1 MIGRTFI
8 AVLVWASMGGSAA
21 WAQGN
26 DWAAVMDLRPGT
38 TIGIL
43 INLGRAGERNPHRV
57 CRVLGT
63 AAEGIEC
70 AVLKTDQEWI
80 QEFARDQ
87 LAEVHLESVRVN
99 RTYWG
104 ALIGGLI
111 GGGLFAAAV
120 AGEGGGRAAAG
131 YFVYGGAIGAAI
143 GAQAGPGRALKTK
156 HGPVLYR
163 APSFQVKS
171 RVAH

>member
-8 AVLVWASMGGSAA
+8 AVLVWASMAGSAA
-21 WAQGN
+21 WAQQN

-38 TIGIL
+38 TIGL
-43 INLGRAGERNPHRV
+43 LTNLGRAGQRSLHRV

-70 AVLKTDQEWI
+70 AVVKADEEWI

-87 LAEVHLESVRVN
+87 IAEVHFESVRVS
-99 RTYWG
+99 RSYRG

-120 AGEGGGRAAAG
+120 AGEGGACAAAV

-143 GAQAGPGRALKTK
+143 GAQAGPERAVKTK
-156 HGPVLYR
+156 HGPLLYR
-163 APSFQVKS
+163 APSDQEKS
-171 RVAH
+171 

>member
-1 MIGRTFI
+1 
-8 AVLVWASMGGSAA
+8 
-21 WAQGN
+21 
-26 DWAAVMDLRPGT
+26 MDPRPGT

-43 INLGRAGERNPHRV
+43 TNLGRAGQRSLHRV

-87 LAEVHLESVRVN
+87 ISEVHLESVRVN
-99 RTYWG
+99 STYWG

-120 AGEGGGRAAAG
+120 AGEGGARAAAV
-131 YFVYGGAIGAAI
+131 YFVYGGAIGATI
-143 GAQAGPGRALKTK
+143 GAQGDQEGR
-156 HGPVLYR
+156 
-163 APSFQVKS
+163 
-171 RVAH
+171 